1 MVPGSTGGIA
11 GKSLSSSVEN
21 ENTWHAVGDLYVVL
35 SCTESR
41 ALSLEVV
48 SNVRSR
54 RIAILYALYWP
65 GGSIL

>member
-21 ENTWHAVGDLYVVL
+21 ENTWHAVGDLYAVL
-35 SCTESR
+35 TCTESR
-41 ALSLEVV
+41 ALSSNMD
-48 SNVRSR
+48 SNVRTR
-54 RIAILYALYWP
+54 RIAILYALHGP